1 MTTVEFEAKH
11 PRGDAGKFAQKVG
24 SGADLTLPETPEAFE
39 DAHTFADIDRIWKT
53 RRAEAD
59 GFIEEWKVRQ
69 EAIEQGQKLREA
81 GQAPQVPTALETEG
95 WGANPYSDCQNDAEL
110 NERFELCTEEPPGD
124 GEASKAAT
132 DRWYQ
137 KHYNDH
143 DARRA
148 ELLAAGVVEGEDTL
162 G

>member
-11 PRGDAGKFAQKVG
+11 PRGKTGQFANKVG
-24 SGADLTLPETPEAFE
+24 SDADLTLPETPETFSE
-39 DAHTFADIDRIWKT
+39 AHSFSDIDRIWKT
-53 RRAEAD
+53 QRAEAN
-59 GFIEEWKVRQ
+59 GYMEEWRVR
-69 EAIEQGQKLREA
+69 EDAIARGRELREA
-81 GQAPQVPTALETEG
+81 GEAHTVPTALETEG

-110 NERFELCTEEPPGD
+110 NERFELMTEEPPGD